1 MPAPINL
8 SAYAEY
14 GAVGIIII
22 LFIGMI
28 KFLQTSL
35 TTKLNSVEVICIKL
49 IDRWNRSDEVRDR
62 RYEQLIEQ
70 INRITDDLNYLKGR
84 DQKWKHFT

>member
-1 MPAPINL
+1 MPVNL

-14 GAVGIIII
+14 GAIGVIIL

-35 TTKLNSVEVICIKL
+35 IAKLTSVEVICIKL

-84 DQKWKHFT
+84 DQK

>member
-1 MPAPINL
+1 MPVNL

-14 GAVGIIII
+14 GAIGVIIL

-84 DQKWKHFT
+84 DQK

>member
-1 MPAPINL
+1 MNFLFGAINL
-8 SAYAEY
+8 NAYAEY
-14 GAVGIIII
+14 GAIGVIIL

-35 TTKLNSVEVICIKL
+35 ITKLSSVEGICIKL
-49 IDRWNRSDEVRDR
+49 IDRWNRSDETRDR

-70 INRITDDLNYLKGR
+70 INKVTDDLNYLKGR
-84 DQKWKHFT
+84 NQK

>member
-1 MPAPINL
+1 MNL
-8 SAYAEY
+8 EASAEY
-14 GAVGIIII
+14 GAIGVIIM

-35 TTKLNSVEVICIKL
+35 TAKLTQVEGICVKL

-62 RYEQLIEQ
+62 RHEQLIDQ
-70 INRITDDLNYLKGR
+70 VNRITDDINYLKGR
-84 DQKWKHFT
+84 VSMRDRD

>member
-1 MPAPINL
+1 MPVNL

-14 GAVGIIII
+14 GAIGVIIL

-35 TTKLNSVEVICIKL
+35 IAKLTSVEVICVKL
-49 IDRWNRSDEVRDR
+49 IDRWNRSDEVRER

-70 INRITDDLNYLKGR
+70 INRVTDDLNYLKGR
-84 DQKWKHFT
+84 EQK